1 VTAEDS
7 VGLAAYTMDSHNIQR
22 YVDSEG
28 HVRNE
33 GDVQVGGFPPYPIS
47 YRSLVPKEGE
57 CTNLFVPVC
66 LSATHISYGSI
77 RMEPV
82 FMVLGQSSAT
92 AAALAIDANTSVQK
106 VDYAKLRERL
116 LADKQVLEWTGP
128 RPTPGIDPKKLPGV
142 VQDDD
147 AAEKKG
153 GWAKSNS
160 IGGYIG
166 TQYLH
171 DGNAD
176 KGELSVTFKLPVPKP
191 GVYEVRLA
199 YTANPNR
206 ATNVPVTIRHAKA
219 ESIVSINQQNA
230 PAIDKLFHPL
240 GKFTF
245 DKEAVVVVSNEKTN
259 GYVVVDA
266 VQVLPIEVK

>member
-1 VTAEDS
+1 
-7 VGLAAYTMDSHNIQR
+7 
-22 YVDSEG
+22 
-28 HVRNE
+28 
-33 GDVQVGGFPPYPIS
+33 VQVGGFPPYPIS
-47 YRSLVPKEGE
+47 YRSIVPKKSE

-92 AAALAIDANTSVQK
+92 AAALAIDANANVQD
-106 VDYAKLRERL
+106 VDYARLRERL
-116 LADKQVLEWTGP
+116 LADKQVLDWTGL
-128 RPTPGIDPKKLPGV
+128 RPTPGIDPKKLPGI

-153 GWAKSNS
+153 GWTKSTS
-160 IGGYIG
+160 IGGYVG
-166 TQYLH
+166 QQYLH
-171 DGNAD
+171 DNNEG
-176 KGELSVTFKLPVPKP
+176 KGEASITYKLPLPKA
-191 GVYEVRLA
+191 GLYEVRLA

-206 ATNVPVTIRHAKA
+206 ATNVPVTIRHAKG
-219 ESIVSINQQNA
+219 ESAVSVNQKNA
-230 PAIDKLFHPL
+230 PAIDKAFQPL

-245 DKEAVVVVSNEKTN
+245 DKEALVIVSNDKTN

-266 VQVLPIEVK
+266 VQLLPIAE